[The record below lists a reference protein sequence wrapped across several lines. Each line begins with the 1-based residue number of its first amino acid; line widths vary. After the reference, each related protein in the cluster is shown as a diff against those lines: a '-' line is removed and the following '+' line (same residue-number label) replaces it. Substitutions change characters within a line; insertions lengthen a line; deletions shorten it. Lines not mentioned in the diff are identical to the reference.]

1 MSRPFATLL
10 VLPLMTAAVFA
21 QTPVRVACLGD
32 SITYG
37 DRLPDRAAQ
46 SYPAVLERLSQGR
59 FVVGNFGVNGAT
71 ALPRV
76 PFRSWID
83 TRACRDALA
92 FAPDVAV
99 VMLGIND
106 LLGYRDQLADYPA
119 ALRDVVARFQAL
131 PAPPRL
137 FLCTL
142 TPIAPPES
150 AQDVNRA
157 IRDTMNP
164 AIRAVAAATGAT
176 VIDVSA
182 VYPNRMD
189 WLPDGLHPSPA
200 GAELIARTVLA
211 ALAAPRADPP
221 QIQPAPVAGPVDLSI
236 RNEAFAARARA
247 EQWMKIRDA
256 PADLPEPDA
265 SAEIAGLLPL
275 LAGPPADA
283 DSCLYSSYAALAA
296 ALDRAGEETVFLAD
310 GRPVAWREALL
321 HQLVQRQ
328 RIDARG
334 GGFWADPAADD
345 PAAARATAYALQA
358 LAIALGP

>member
-1 MSRPFATLL
+1 MVQRGRMGLGLS
-10 VLPLMTAAVFA
+10 MTAL
-21 QTPVRVACLGD
+21 VAAG
-32 SITYG
+32 
-37 DRLPDRAAQ
+37 
-46 SYPAVLERLSQGR
+46 
-59 FVVGNFGVNGAT
+59 
-71 ALPRV
+71 
-76 PFRSWID
+76 
-83 TRACRDALA
+83 
-92 FAPDVAV
+92 
-99 VMLGIND
+99 
-106 LLGYRDQLADYPA
+106 
-119 ALRDVVARFQAL
+119 L
-131 PAPPRL
+131 PA
-137 FLCTL
+137 
-142 TPIAPPES
+142 
-150 AQDVNRA
+150 
-157 IRDTMNP
+157 
-164 AIRAVAAATGAT
+164 
-176 VIDVSA
+176 
-182 VYPNRMD
+182 
-189 WLPDGLHPSPA
+189 
-200 GAELIARTVLA
+200 A
-211 ALAAPRADPP
+211 ALAAPQTSGQPVSILPPPTAQQTPAAP

-247 EQWMKIRDA
+247 EQWMKNRDA